1 LNHRLQDS
9 IIVKAPINEVWEYYT
24 DVKNIS
30 KMTLPQLG
38 MKVVK
43 AEVPLRKNSRVRFR
57 LQPPGIPFPIY
68 WDAQIVEFEKPNKF
82 VDKQIKGPFSRWIH
96 EHEFEALDE
105 NRTKVTDSIELQGMT
120 GLLSSI
126 GSSFLIG
133 SRLEVLFDHR
143 AHVLDQ
149 KFGVESES

>member
-1 LNHRLQDS
+1 M
-9 IIVKAPINEVWEYYT
+9 KAPIDDVWEYYT

-43 AEVPLRKNSRVRFR
+43 AEVPLRENSRVRFR
-57 LQPPGIPFPIY
+57 LQPSGIPFPIY
-68 WDAQIVEFEKPNKF
+68 WDAQIVKFQKPNKF
-82 VDKQIKGPFSRWIH
+82 VDKQIKGPFSRWVH

-105 NRTKVTDSIELQGMT
+105 NRTKVTDTIELQGMT

-126 GSSFLIG
+126 GGSFLIG

-149 KFGVESES
+149 EFGVESDS